1 VAVAWALRTLI
12 PGIFFLVLPRLLCGL
27 VLPAVGAHDDAE
39 RCARAAA
46 SQAALRSLAGS
57 ALPARPPARV
67 RRVAG
72 LGGAHR
78 SALRAEREALV
89 ASATALGLKD
99 IVLRRLVREVDLQEA
114 QPGP

>member
-1 VAVAWALRTLI
+1 M
-12 PGIFFLVLPRLLCGL
+12 
-27 VLPAVGAHDDAE
+27 
-39 RCARAAA
+39 
-46 SQAALRSLAGS
+46 
-57 ALPARPPARV
+57 

>member
-1 VAVAWALRTLI
+1 MMPSAARGPPRARPRCEAWPALRC
-12 PGIFFLVLPRLLCGL
+12 R
-27 VLPAVGAHDDAE
+27 
-39 RCARAAA
+39 
-46 SQAALRSLAGS
+46 
-57 ALPARPPARV
+57 PARPPARV

>member
-1 VAVAWALRTLI
+1 VAWALRTLI
-12 PGIFFLVLPRLLCGL
+12 PGVFFLVLPRLLCGL

-57 ALPARPPARV
+57 ALPGPPPPPLRRGAR
-67 RRVAG
+67 
-72 LGGAHR
+72 R